1 MRKMK
6 RDFKMIAIA
15 LAAVLMI
22 PLATNAA
29 AIKADEPQQA
39 PQYVELTV
47 EYPAEAAPM
56 TSIEITEQ
64 PMPGE
69 ELSST
74 PEERNEPG
82 YSEGTV
88 SGVPVNHLVF
98 FCAGLVICI
107 GVLVGLRLARGKK
120 NR

>member
-1 MRKMK
+1 MK
-6 RDFKMIAIA
+6 RAFKMIAIA

-22 PLATNAA
+22 PLAANAA
-29 AIKADEPQQA
+29 TIESNEMLQA
-39 PQYVELTV
+39 PQYVEVTAGYL
-47 EYPAEAAPM
+47 AEAAPM
-56 TSIEITEQ
+56 TSLETAPQ

-82 YSEGTV
+82 YSEVTL
-88 SGVPVNHLVF
+88 SGIPVNHLVF
-98 FCAGLVICI
+98 FCAGLVVCI
-107 GVLVGLRLARGKK
+107 GILIGLRLARGRK